1 MPLTDEAFEIDCVLA
16 LVGLSSLGIGELE
29 SPALAVDGDVAPQLG
44 EVTAEFFGGG
54 SRAATA
60 SSGRLVGGS
69 RWSTQSA
76 SFTVSA
82 WATGGS
88 MGSLTAIRAA
98 VETMAGSVVRIMG

>member
-1 MPLTDEAFEIDCVLA
+1 MPLTAEAFEIDCVLA

-29 SPALAVDGDVAPQLG
+29 GPALAVDVDVAPQLG
-44 EVTAEFFGGG
+44 EVTAELLGG

-60 SSGRLVGGS
+60 PSGRLVGGN
-69 RWSTQSA
+69 RWSTHNA

-98 VETMAGSVVRIMG
+98 VETMAVSVVRIMG